1 MEATGRRGR
10 KSKQLF
16 DDLKEKR
23 VSWKLKEE
31 ALDHTV
37 CWTRFG
43 RGYAPVV
50 RLTAEWL
57 SRCPRQEL
65 NMELSDFKSEALQFE
80 RVTKREVNI

>member
-1 MEATGRRGR
+1 MNILYTIKRGKANLIGHILRTDCLLNHVIEGKIAGRMEATGRRGR

-37 CWTRFG
+37 C
-43 RGYAPVV
+43 
-50 RLTAEWL
+50 
-57 SRCPRQEL
+57 
-65 NMELSDFKSEALQFE
+65 
-80 RVTKREVNI
+80 